1 VRCAAFILALLAA
14 LTHAPQAWA
23 HASLLKASPADGAVM
38 ARPPS
43 SLSLT
48 FNEPVSPLVIRLI
61 GPDGKPI
68 LLDDVTVENETIT
81 INAPRS
87 MDRGTHVLSWRVIS
101 ADGHPVGGSV
111 IFSIGAPS
119 TRPAAQSVAD
129 RGVRV
134 ALWTAKLLIY
144 AGLFIGVGGAFF
156 RSWFADSVS
165 RAPAAC
171 VLALAIGLIAAWL
184 SIGLQGLDALDL
196 PLSELRGRAVWEAGL
211 VTSYGGTVI
220 LCVFAMIAGLLAFAA
235 KSVRSVRAFAM
246 VGLFATGFALA
257 FSGHASNAAPSLVNR
272 PTVFL
277 HAVCAAFW
285 IGSLLPLYIA
295 VRAAP
300 RAGGELAR
308 FSRAIPLPIAL
319 LVASGFWLAF
329 VQLGGGLEAL
339 WTTSYG
345 AVLMAKLAAVAVLFG
360 LAAANRYWLVPKL
373 ESNGARGGRPL
384 AISIALELALTI
396 LILALVALWR
406 FTPPPRALATAAPIT
421 FHIHG
426 EKAMAEIA
434 IEREDGR
441 SARLHVLDGAFQP
454 LAAREV
460 TLVLANPAAGIEP
473 LRRSAVHTGDNTWRI
488 DDLRIPVAGQWN
500 LRVEILISDF
510 EKVTIED
517 AVALPRSP

>member
-23 HASLLKASPADGAVM
+23 HASLLRASPADGAVI
-38 ARPPS
+38 ARPPP

-68 LLDDVTVENETIT
+68 PLDGVTAENETVAID
-81 INAPRS
+81 APQS
-87 MDRGTHVLSWRVIS
+87 MGRGTHVLSWRVIS

-119 TRPAAQSVAD
+119 TRPAAQSTAD

-171 VLALAIGLIAAWL
+171 VLVLAIGLIAASL

-196 PLSELRGRAVWEAGL
+196 PLSDLRGRAVWEAGL
-211 VTSYGGTVI
+211 VTSYGGTAI

-235 KSVRSVRAFAM
+235 KSVRSVRAFAT
-246 VGLFATGFALA
+246 VGLFAAGFALA

-285 IGSLLPLYIA
+285 IGSLLPLYMA
-295 VRAAP
+295 VRASP

-308 FSRAIPLPIAL
+308 FSRAIPLAIAL

-345 AVLMAKLAAVAVLFG
+345 AVLMAKLAAVAVLFA
-360 LAAANRYWLVPKL
+360 LAAANRYWLVPKF
-373 ESNGARGGRPL
+373 ESRSALAGRPL
-384 AISIALELALTI
+384 AISIALELALAI

-406 FTPPPRALATAAPIT
+406 FTPPPRALATVAPIA

-441 SARLHVLDGAFQP
+441 SAQLHVLDRAFQP

-500 LRVEILISDF
+500 LRVEILVSDF

-517 AVALPRSP
+517 TVVLPRSP